1 LPSAVSFF
9 EQGLKDGLASHWRKA
24 RFGDQIPVVEIEG
37 IVPNIIHNPPG
48 LAELCCQENIMIEKP
63 RRLVRMPL
71 KCLCSL
77 TLFPQ

>member
-1 LPSAVSFF
+1 L

-24 RFGDQIPVVEIEG
+24 GFGSQIPVVEIQR
-37 IVPNIIHNPPG
+37 IVPDVVHYPPG
-48 LAELCCQENIMIEKP
+48 VTELGSQQDVVIEKP

-71 KCLCSL
+71 KFLCRL